1 MGRQAARLR
10 NTRAPKV
17 SSWVKCAHVMHCV
30 ILIKFAGTKE
40 RATYVDKIR
49 FTNAHFGLEDPFAR
63 HAELD
68 DDLNDAIKWCAER
81 SDEQVCC
88 AHVCGSAS
96 CLLICS
102 QAISEWCAI
111 MDAIEME
118 AEGHHRTG
126 ACAAW
131 FGDADAIIRKVASC
145 VALHVSCGFFC
156 ACG

>member
-10 NTRAPKV
+10 NTSAPKV
-17 SSWVKCAHVMHCV
+17 SSCV
-30 ILIKFAGTKE
+30 YGCTCNAMYDFVWFAGAKE

-49 FTNAHFGLEDPFAR
+49 FTNLQNGMEDPFAR
-63 HAELD
+63 QAESEA
-68 DDLNDAIKWCAER
+68 DLYDALAWCSER

-88 AHVCGSAS
+88 VHVCGSAS
-96 CLLICS
+96 CLLICF

-111 MDAIEME
+111 MDAIEKE
-118 AEGHHRTG
+118 AEGHHRSG

-131 FGDADAIIRKVASC
+131 FGDADAIIRKVGSC